1 MLLYGIDEPTLHKM
15 SYQSLIAV
23 NNELLRA
30 ISDSEAMVE
39 VMQPGTLSKATESNK
54 KIKDGDI

>member
-30 ISDSEAMVE
+30 ITDSEALVE
-39 VMQPGTLSKATESNK
+39 VMQPGTLSKATE
-54 KIKDGDI
+54 DG